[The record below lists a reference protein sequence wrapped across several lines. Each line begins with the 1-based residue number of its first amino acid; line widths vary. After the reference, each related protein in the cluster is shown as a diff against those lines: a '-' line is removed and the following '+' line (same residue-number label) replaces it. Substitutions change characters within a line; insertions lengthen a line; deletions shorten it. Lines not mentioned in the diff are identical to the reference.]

1 VEEVSARTSANK
13 CLQQLQA
20 MLGPSPPAPA
30 PAPGPAPAPL
40 PPTIDPT
47 DYQLKE
53 WQVLVEL
60 RYNTGFANWSG
71 NKDGWDTLEEH
82 HDPSRCGGVTME
94 SGKITKIDLSDSN
107 LAGGE
112 STMCL

>member
-1 VEEVSARTSANK
+1 MIRYIYNTCVHSTYIHDHAISHSHACINARLFA
-13 CLQQLQA
+13 LQ
-20 MLGPSPPAPA
+20 LG
-30 PAPGPAPAPL
+30 
-40 PPTIDPT
+40 
-47 DYQLKE
+47 E
-53 WQVLVEL
+53 WKVLVDIREAT
-60 RYNTGFANWSG
+60 NFANWSD

-94 SGKITKIDLSDSN
+94 SGKITKIELGYSN